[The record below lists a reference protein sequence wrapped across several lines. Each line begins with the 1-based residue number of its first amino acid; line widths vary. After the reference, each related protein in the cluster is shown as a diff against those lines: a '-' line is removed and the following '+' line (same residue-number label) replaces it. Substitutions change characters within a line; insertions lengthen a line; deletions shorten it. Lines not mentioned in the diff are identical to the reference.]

1 MKIVHLFSSKVFA
14 GLERHV
20 EELSFEQSKTHEVTV
35 IGPNFFSDKFRCNYI
50 VIDTNAWRF
59 SPFLRLKLNKTLS
72 RLQPDIVHTHGQK
85 MTSVINADLHFSTIH
100 GTKKNISAFEKTD
113 HVFGASARSIE
124 KISTLKST
132 VLENWVDETRFQN
145 FRKLSPEFFLYLGR
159 LEPVKNPQRLIR
171 AWQGIDK
178 KLLIVGNG
186 QLKDQLITLIKELG
200 LTKTIEIQDETD
212 DVSSLLSK
220 ASALLIPS
228 DREGSPKVL
237 YESLFCKVPVLS
249 TDCGNIADV
258 LPSESVSRV
267 SDSDFRD
274 LIKRWVNNYEE
285 LYSSQIETFK
295 YVAQNNVLAAQ
306 ALRVN
311 KIYQEFLSKASK

>member
-35 IGPNFFSDKFRCNYI
+35 IGPNFFSDKFRCNYM

-72 RLQPDIVHTHGQK
+72 RLQPNIVHTHGQK

-100 GTKKNISAFEKTD
+100 GTKKNISA
-113 HVFGASARSIE
+113 
-124 KISTLKST
+124 LKST
-132 VLENWVDETRFQN
+132 ILENWVDETRFQN

-258 LPSESVSRV
+258 LPNESVSRV

-311 KIYQEFLSKASK
+311 KVYQEFLSKASK